1 MSGELAVIDHN
12 WIEIKNLTSQVQMP
26 FGEEVFL
33 DGMEVARSLE
43 TRDMLVKCENI
54 SAGDALVLKREP
66 GNRFDQL
73 AICVETAEG
82 VNIGYVPREKNGILA
97 RLMDA
102 GKLIVA
108 KVRDKQFVDE
118 FFISIWMEVF
128 LKEI

>member
-1 MSGELAVIDHN
+1 MSGELATIDHN
-12 WIEIKNLTSQVQMP
+12 WMETKNLTSQVPLP
-26 FGEEVFL
+26 FGLEVFL

-66 GNRFDQL
+66 GNSFDPL
-73 AICVETAEG
+73 AIRVETAES

-108 KVRDKQFVDE
+108 KVRDKQLMDE
-118 FFISIWMEVF
+118 FFVSIWMDVY